1 MGDDRT
7 DLQLSDQRQ
16 LLRLRRRARI
26 VRRPECCGQAAVRGD
41 ILSSF
46 KSVSGLT
53 FTERTESASVHGDLR
68 YGDTNDTG
76 VAHAYYPSSL
86 AEGGD
91 VWLAKT
97 GAIGLELDSPQ
108 RGNYA
113 FHAFLHETGHALGLK
128 HGHEAESGFLALPSA
143 HDSMEY
149 SVMTYRSYVGGPLTG
164 YTNGNW
170 DFAQTLMQNDV
181 AAIQA
186 MYGANF
192 TTNATN
198 TSYYWNKTTGQMSIN
213 GVAQSAP
220 GGNVILMNVWDGGGI
235 DLYDFSDRTANM
247 SVDLTPGGW
256 INLGTQLASLGA
268 GHTAIGNISNSLLYN
283 NDTRSLIEHV
293 VSGAGHD
300 SITGNVAA
308 NNIYGGAG
316 NDAIYG
322 GAGHDLL
329 VGDAGN
335 DSIYGGGDNDVISEL
350 AGSGDDLINGDDGID
365 IIYSGTGNDVV
376 SGGTDAAN
384 NYANL
389 GDGADTFAGAAATDV
404 VVGGIGDDAISGN
417 AGDDSLYGEVGND
430 TVNGGDGIDVVSGG
444 AGNDNLNGG
453 AGNDLLVG
461 DAGADLL
468 FGGSGIDIFYGG
480 ADNDTLNGG
489 SDFNNDGLYG
499 GAGFDTF
506 QLNGADYHGD
516 YIYDF
521 QGGAG
526 ASDVLVFSSQSF
538 ASIAEVRAA
547 ATYSGSYTSITAANG
562 STSIL
567 VGVNLAS
574 ILDEDILL
582 SGLF

>member
-1 MGDDRT
+1 MATR
-7 DLQLSDQRQ
+7 SKVYSRPYH
-16 LLRLRRRARI
+16 RRM
-26 VRRPECCGQAAVRGD
+26 
-41 ILSSF
+41 
-46 KSVSGLT
+46 
-53 FTERTESASVHGDLR
+53 
-68 YGDTNDTG
+68 N
-76 VAHAYYPSSL
+76 
-86 AEGGD
+86 
-91 VWLAKT
+91 
-97 GAIGLELDSPQ
+97 
-108 RGNYA
+108 
-113 FHAFLHETGHALGLK
+113 
-128 HGHEAESGFLALPSA
+128 
-143 HDSMEY
+143 SMEY
-149 SVMTYRSYVGGPLTG
+149 SVMTYRSYAGAPLTG

-170 DFAQTLMQNDV
+170 DFAQTLMQDDV
-181 AAIQA
+181 AALQV

-192 TTNATN
+192 TTNAGNST
-198 TSYYWNKTTGQMSIN
+198 YYWSKTTGQMSIN

-220 GGNVILMNVWDGGGI
+220 GGNVILMNVWDGGGV
-235 DLYDFSDRTANM
+235 DLFDFSDRTANM

-256 INLGTQLASLGA
+256 INLGGQLASLGA

-283 NDTRSLIEHV
+283 NDPRSLIEHV
-293 VSGAGHD
+293 ISGTGSD
-300 SITGNVAA
+300 TITGNSAA
-308 NNIYGGAG
+308 NNIYGGGG

-322 GAGHDLL
+322 GLGHDLL

-335 DSIYGGGDNDVISEL
+335 DSIYGGADNDVISEL

-365 IIYSGTGNDVV
+365 IIYSGTGNDAVT
-376 SGGTDAAN
+376 GGADAAN

-389 GDGADTFAGAAATDV
+389 GDGADTFSGATATDV
-404 VVGGIGDDAISGN
+404 VVGGIGNDSIFGNSGDN
-417 AGDDSLYGEVGND
+417 SLYGEDGND

-444 AGNDNLNGG
+444 AGADSLNGG

-489 SDFNNDGLYG
+489 GDTNNDGLYG

-516 YIYDF
+516 YVYDF

-526 ASDVLVFSSQSF
+526 ASDVLVFSSQTF
-538 ASIAEVRAA
+538 ASIAEVRASA
-547 ATYSGSYTSITAANG
+547 IYSGSYTYITAANG

-567 VGVNLAS
+567 VGVNMAT